1 MHKITLPKALQPS
14 MRLYFFVLILFAGF
28 GFLFRGHWILMV
40 ICEGSIIVLLL
51 IFTIISDRKRKREL
65 VSYIE
70 NITDSVGTAARDNM
84 VNFPVPAVIY
94 NISTDRILWSN
105 TRFAELS
112 GEREHLFEINLSD
125 VIPDYD
131 GTWLSEGNRESPRLT
146 SHGGRKFKVFGSII
160 RSDRTNADRDFLA
173 VTYWVDVTE
182 FADTYEEYTNSRPV
196 AAQILLDNY
205 DELLKGLSEKDKSAL
220 LSSIDD
226 RITEWASGCGGFL
239 TKSDRD
245 RYLFIFEDRFL
256 PRLEEG
262 RFSVLDSVR
271 ELTGSG
277 GVRATLSIG
286 LGKGGES
293 FDEIF
298 RFASLS
304 LEMAL
309 SRGGDQVVLKDA
321 LNFTFY
327 DSHSEE
333 QGSSSSVRS
342 RVMSG
347 AFAELVKDASMVLV
361 MGHKLADLD
370 AVGAAAGV
378 CCIARKQNIPCRIVV
393 NREASFASQLVE
405 KLEVLPEY
413 EGVFISAQEAILM
426 ADSGTLLTV
435 VDTNRPSQ
443 VESESLLISCNRVA
457 VIDHHRRAA
466 DYIEKPDLNFH
477 EPGASSA
484 CELLCELLQYIAE
497 PADILPAEADAM
509 LSGIVLDTKSF
520 TIRTHS
526 RTFDAA
532 AFLERCGANTASVK
546 LLLQSDMT
554 DARLRYSIISEA
566 RDYGNGIA
574 LAVSD
579 IPADRVVIA
588 KAADELLNISG
599 ITTSFVLSP
608 VEGGVAISGRGIG
621 DVDVQQILEALG
633 GGGNRSTAGVQL
645 SGITSEEAC
654 GRLTEAVDAYLARNN
669 IAQST

>member
-1 MHKITLPKALQPS
+1 
-14 MRLYFFVLILFAGF
+14 
-28 GFLFRGHWILMV
+28 
-40 ICEGSIIVLLL
+40 
-51 IFTIISDRKRKREL
+51 
-65 VSYIE
+65 
-70 NITDSVGTAARDNM
+70 
-84 VNFPVPAVIY
+84 
-94 NISTDRILWSN
+94 
-105 TRFAELS
+105 
-112 GEREHLFEINLSD
+112 
-125 VIPDYD
+125 
-131 GTWLSEGNRESPRLT
+131 
-146 SHGGRKFKVFGSII
+146 
-160 RSDRTNADRDFLA
+160 
-173 VTYWVDVTE
+173 
-182 FADTYEEYTNSRPV
+182 
-196 AAQILLDNY
+196 
-205 DELLKGLSEKDKSAL
+205 
-220 LSSIDD
+220 
-226 RITEWASGCGGFL
+226 
-239 TKSDRD
+239 
-245 RYLFIFEDRFL
+245 
-256 PRLEEG
+256 
-262 RFSVLDSVR
+262 
-271 ELTGSG
+271 
-277 GVRATLSIG
+277 
-286 LGKGGES
+286 
-293 FDEIF
+293 
-298 RFASLS
+298 
-304 LEMAL
+304 
-309 SRGGDQVVLKDA
+309 
-321 LNFTFY
+321 
-327 DSHSEE
+327 
-333 QGSSSSVRS
+333 
-342 RVMSG
+342 MSG